1 MSQALPPV
9 DLRTA
14 AGVSAALLYFWPVAV
29 TVIMAVIR
37 WRYIAYR
44 VGFLVLGYLTCVGVG
59 ALVRQFGFAI
69 YWTRIVTK
77 VPKDSMVASLVDASL
92 SITLLGTILSI
103 APVWWLAR
111 ILNRHRDSSA
121 T

>member
-14 AGVSAALLYFWPVAV
+14 ARVSAVLLYLWPVAV
-29 TVIMAVIR
+29 TTIVAALR
-37 WRYIAYR
+37 WRHIAYR
-44 VGFLVLGYLTCVGVG
+44 VGFLVLGYLICLGVG
-59 ALVRQFGFAI
+59 ALVRQFGFVI
-69 YWTRIVTK
+69 YWTRIIAV
-77 VPKDSMVASLVDASL
+77 VPRDSMVASLVDASL
-92 SITLLGTILSI
+92 SITLLGTILGV

-111 ILNRHRDSSA
+111 ILDRSHDPSA